1 MSTGVRMMQTNII
14 VSIDVAAAEPY
25 SFVTPLRSLK
35 IFHDKDVALAEA
47 ENPTIGSKTRRPSI
61 NCISKMNIASGIM

>member
-1 MSTGVRMMQTNII
+1 MMQTNII

-47 ENPTIGSKTRRPSI
+47 ENPTIG
-61 NCISKMNIASGIM
+61 